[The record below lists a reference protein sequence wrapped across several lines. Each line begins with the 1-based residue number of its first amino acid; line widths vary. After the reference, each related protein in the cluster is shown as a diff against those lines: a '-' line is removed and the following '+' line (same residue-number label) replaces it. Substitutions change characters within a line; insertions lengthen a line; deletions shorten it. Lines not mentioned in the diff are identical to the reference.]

1 MGLEEEQVRVA
12 GVAARLEVG
21 VRVVADEAR
30 VLVVAVEQ
38 PAEVVAAA
46 LHGHHDERAGRGHL
60 HVGARRGGRELLDRV
75 VVEIEPG
82 AGFAFGGVD
91 AVGQDPVLAP
101 HAEALVTGLLAFVR
115 AADVEAA
122 HADAGG
128 LAEHRP
134 DIGGRRHLLQLDR
147 AEVVHQRRGPDV
159 HHRRGAGHR
168 DGFGHGRQ
176 LQNGVDADHPAAF
189 HDDPFADQRPEPG
202 QLERNVVRTA
212 PERPEAVR
220 AVDEGDRELRRNQ
233 RLARERHRGARHGQA
248 LGVRYRPFNRAQRLP
263 ECRRN
268 RAGRQQPGHTQSVRT
283 IYLAEHRV
291 AHLRRR
297 RRYCVGSAA
306 RARANRRASSTY
318 EANISRTL
326 NRNRRSW
333 SRSSTSCTT
342 SDTLKGGLTIAV
354 QTVE

>member
-1 MGLEEEQVRVA
+1 MNVRSSQTRCHSALCAQLQLA

-21 VRVVADEAR
+21 VRVVADEVR

-60 HVGARRGGRELLDRV
+60 HVGAGRRGRELLDRV
-75 VVEIEPG
+75 VVEVEPG

-91 AVGQDPVLAP
+91 AVGEDPVLAP
-101 HAEALVTGLLAFVR
+101 HAEALVAGLLALVG

-122 HADAGG
+122 HPDARG

-134 DIGGRRHLLQLDR
+134 DIGGRRHLLQLGG
-147 AEVVHQRRGPDV
+147 AEVVHQRGGPDV

-176 LQNGVDADHPAAF
+176 LQRRVDPDHPAAF
-189 HDDPFADQRPEPG
+189 HDDPFADQRLEPG

-220 AVDEGDRELRRNQ
+220 PVDEGNRELRRNQ
-233 RLARERHRGARHGQA
+233 RLARERHRGTRHGQPLA
-248 LGVRYRPFNRAQRLP
+248 VRHRPFNRAQCLP

-268 RAGRQQPGHTQSVRT
+268 RSGRQQPGHTPSVRT
-283 IYLAEHRV
+283 IHLAEHRV
-291 AHLRRR
+291 AHLRRKTH
-297 RRYCVGSAA
+297 Y
-306 RARANRRASSTY
+306 
-318 EANISRTL
+318 
-326 NRNRRSW
+326 
-333 SRSSTSCTT
+333 
-342 SDTLKGGLTIAV
+342 
-354 QTVE
+354 